1 MPIFGYPIYLWHS
14 YFRANNKLIYNAY
27 IISFR
32 SRLLM
37 IKLLSIIINGFA
49 VVHLIF
55 ILNINLSL
63 PSRLLCITIRELL
76 WLMSYSTD
84 THTKNWAER
93 KLFLE
98 PSFSHACHQHA
109 SNDLYSHLKPI
120 KVGWWVHGKKRYIQ
134 TRRRRICVFWLIY
147 EMYLRVICDCNI
159 ILALMGSANFICMR
173 NTLKFH
179 QIKHD
184 IEKFVPRLEIVMYGV
199 ICHNQFWA

>member
-1 MPIFGYPIYLWHS
+1 
-14 YFRANNKLIYNAY
+14 
-27 IISFR
+27 
-32 SRLLM
+32 M

-63 PSRLLCITIRELL
+63 PSCLLCITIRELL

-120 KVGWWVHGKKRYIQ
+120 KTGWWVHGKKRFIR
-134 TRRRRICVFWLIY
+134 TRRRRIWVFWLIY
-147 EMYLRVICDCNI
+147 EMYLRVICDSNI
-159 ILALMGSANFICMR
+159 ILALWDLLILYAW
-173 NTLKFH
+173 K
-179 QIKHD
+179 K
-184 IEKFVPRLEIVMYGV
+184 YGIPSNYHV
-199 ICHNQFWA
+199 